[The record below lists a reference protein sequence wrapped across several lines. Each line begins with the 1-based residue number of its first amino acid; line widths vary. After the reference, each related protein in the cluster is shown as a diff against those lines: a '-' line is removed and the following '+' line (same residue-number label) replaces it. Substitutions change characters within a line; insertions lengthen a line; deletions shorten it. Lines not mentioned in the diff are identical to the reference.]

1 MTKPCC
7 ICGEEVKDLEQG
19 CLDGAGHVE
28 ISFGY
33 GSVHDTETWTGLI
46 HDKCFKEVFKPKVME
61 ANSDYFHI
69 RLDSNGQVQIHGK
82 TPDKLVTEHC
92 ISPFTGIHRT
102 YDLRGTD
109 EGK

>member
-46 HDKCFKEVFKPKVME
+46 HDKCFKEVFKPKEMDDAINLLMPTIRE
-61 ANSDYFHI
+61 AMKSY
-69 RLDSNGQVQIHGK
+69 
-82 TPDKLVTEHC
+82 
-92 ISPFTGIHRT
+92 
-102 YDLRGTD
+102 
-109 EGK
+109 